1 MHSHRKLQPP
11 SVVNIEDLRR
21 LAKRRLPKVIWDYL
35 EGGAEDEVTLRRN
48 RAAFDRYHLLP
59 RMVTGKGSRDLS
71 ITLFG
76 QRLAAPFMIGP
87 TGLNGIYV
95 PDADLMLARAA
106 AAAGV
111 GFSLSAG
118 SNNDIEAVARVSDG
132 PKFFQLYPW
141 GGREVATRL
150 LARARAA
157 GYCALMVTVDSLIP
171 GNRERDVRNR
181 FAHALHFSPRIVW
194 DAVTHP
200 HWVVSTWFA
209 RGMPRFE
216 NLAEFLPPG
225 SDAYALAAYTRAQR
239 NPFYSW
245 EDIAWLRSQ
254 WTGPLV
260 IKGIL
265 TADDA
270 RLAASHG
277 ADAVVVSNHGGRSLD
292 GMPATLDVLPS
303 VVAASGGMPV
313 LVDSGFRRGSHIVK
327 ALALGARGVLLGR
340 APLYGVAAAGEAGA
354 SRALEILLQETDRV
368 MGLLGVDSVDALGHQ
383 HVGLQP
389 A

>member
-1 MHSHRKLQPP
+1 
-11 SVVNIEDLRR
+11 
-21 LAKRRLPKVIWDYL
+21 
-35 EGGAEDEVTLRRN
+35 
-48 RAAFDRYHLLP
+48 
-59 RMVTGKGSRDLS
+59 
-71 ITLFG
+71 
-76 QRLAAPFMIGP
+76 
-87 TGLNGIYV
+87 
-95 PDADLMLARAA
+95 
-106 AAAGV
+106 
-111 GFSLSAG
+111 
-118 SNNDIEAVARVSDG
+118 
-132 PKFFQLYPW
+132 
-141 GGREVATRL
+141 
-150 LARARAA
+150 
-157 GYCALMVTVDSLIP
+157 MVTVDSLIP
-171 GNRERDVRNR
+171 GNRELDVRNR

-216 NLAEFLPPG
+216 SLAEFLPLG
-225 SDAYALAAYTRAQR
+225 SDAYALAAYTRTQR

-303 VVAASGGMPV
+303 VVATSGGMPV
-313 LVDSGFRRGSHIVK
+313 LVDSSFRRGSDIVK
-327 ALALGARGVLLGR
+327 ALALGAHGVLLGR
-340 APLYGVAAAGEAGA
+340 APLYGDAAAGEAGA
-354 SRALEILLQETDRV
+354 GRALEILLQETDRV